1 MMRFLA
7 MSLFH
12 RNGRNHGHANHH
24 GFDHRHHGH
33 ASQSLEDRVDQV
45 ASHLDLTTAQQR
57 QLDELLSLAQR
68 QRRGLRTA
76 LSPAGV
82 QDLVASENFDRA
94 AAREIFNARLDALR
108 DAGPAL
114 IDAAADFFDGL
125 DFDQQQA
132 LRFLLRSRLGR
143 RAQ

>member
-1 MMRFLA
+1 MN
-7 MSLFH
+7 LFH
-12 RNGRNHGHANHH
+12 RHGRHHGPHHHHH
-24 GFDHRHHGH
+24 GFGHRHHGH
-33 ASQSLEDRVDQV
+33 GHASFEDRVDHL
-45 ASHLDLTTAQQR
+45 ASHLDLTTAQQQ
-57 QLDELLSLAQR
+57 QLDELLTLAQR
-68 QRRGLRTA
+68 QRRALRTA
-76 LSPAGV
+76 LSPAGL

-94 AAREIFNARLDALR
+94 TARETFNARLDALR
-108 DAGPAL
+108 AAGPAL